1 VDVKERKVKA
11 KTITF
16 HRKKNLQYY
25 DISAKSNYNFEK
37 PFLWLAR
44 KLVGNPGLVCLFICP
59 NMRLLDCWFVLTFV
73 SLLQEF
79 VADIALA
86 PPTAQVDEQ
95 LMEQYRKEMDE
106 AAALPLPGELSD
118 EDL

>member
-1 VDVKERKVKA
+1 MKERKVKA

-44 KLVGNPGLVCLFICP
+44 KLAGNPQL
-59 NMRLLDCWFVLTFV
+59 
-73 SLLQEF
+73 EF
-79 VADIALA
+79 VAAPALA
-86 PPTAQVDEQ
+86 PPTAQVDEE
-95 LMEQYRKEMDE
+95 LLKKYHDEMV
-106 AAALPLPGELSD
+106 AASAMPLPGEE
-118 EDL
+118 EDDDL

>member
-1 VDVKERKVKA
+1 MKERKVKA

-44 KLVGNPGLVCLFICP
+44 KLVGNNALVGLRCLS
-59 NMRLLDCWFVLTFV
+59 RLQLVANG
-73 SLLQEF
+73 SQEF
-79 VADIALA
+79 VAAPALA
-86 PPTAQVDEQ
+86 PPTAQVDEALLQ
-95 LMEQYRKEMDE
+95 QYQKEMEE
-106 AAALPLPGELSD
+106 AATMPLPGED
-118 EDL
+118 DDDDL